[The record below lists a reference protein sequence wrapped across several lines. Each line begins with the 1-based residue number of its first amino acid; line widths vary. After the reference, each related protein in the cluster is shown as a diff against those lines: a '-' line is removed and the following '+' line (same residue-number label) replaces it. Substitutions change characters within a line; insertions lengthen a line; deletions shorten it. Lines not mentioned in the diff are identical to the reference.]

1 MSRTMSIIKRLRSP
15 AVFIWVCHP
24 FRSSYPRGM
33 TARLF
38 DQKYDPTVITFRDLN
53 AITGFADQIGNIDHR
68 QRIGTMDLQ
77 KVTQTKRLERLS
89 RLQRRQRAF
98 KTRQVEFC
106 HGHVPNMTKGFGI
119 VNGHHRG
126 VQTKLA

>member
-1 MSRTMSIIKRLRSP
+1 
-15 AVFIWVCHP
+15 
-24 FRSSYPRGM
+24 M

-38 DQKYDPTVITFRDLN
+38 DQKYDPKLITFRDLN

-98 KTRQVEFC
+98 KSRQVKFC
-106 HGHVPNMTKGFGI
+106 RGHVPNMAKGFGV
-119 VNGHHRG
+119 VN
-126 VQTKLA
+126 